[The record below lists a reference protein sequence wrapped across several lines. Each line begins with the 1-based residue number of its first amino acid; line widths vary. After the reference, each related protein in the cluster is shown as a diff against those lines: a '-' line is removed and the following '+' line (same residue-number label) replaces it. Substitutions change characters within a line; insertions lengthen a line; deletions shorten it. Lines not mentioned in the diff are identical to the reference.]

1 MLRKTLIALSI
12 ALSGT
17 VALAQD
23 AAPLQL
29 KVYNADENSFSVTST
44 LVSGPKEAVL
54 IDTGFTKADAYRIAA
69 NVLDSGK
76 QLTTI
81 LISNADPDYYF
92 GAEVLKQ
99 IFPQA
104 KLVTT
109 PAVLEKIQAKMP
121 AKLEFWGPKMG
132 ANAPTKPLL
141 PEVLQGN
148 TLKVD
153 GQTMELR
160 GTSGVLA
167 HRPYVWIPSVKT
179 ITGNVGVV
187 GNLHVWTA
195 DTQKPEEQK
204 AWVAQLKEMQALK
217 PEVVIPGHMQ
227 AGAAMDGTAI
237 EHTLTY
243 LQRFD
248 AEAAKAKNSA
258 ELATAMKQAYPNAG
272 GATSLDIGTKVRKGE
287 MKW

>member
-1 MLRKTLIALSI
+1 MLRKTILALSI

-17 VALAQD
+17 AAMAQD

-141 PEVLQGN
+141 PEVLQGT

-160 GTSGVLA
+160 GTNGVLA

-204 AWVAQLKEMQALK
+204 AWVDQLKEMQALK

-227 AGAAMDGTAI
+227 AGAAMDSSAI

-248 AEAAKAKNSA
+248 TEAAKAKNSA
-258 ELATAMKQAYPNAG
+258 ELAAAMKQAYPNAG